1 MQVACTIYPQLLKK
15 GVGIMDDDVNVRRIL
30 IQICTKNDDWAVV
43 IFIVSLETEV
53 VK

>member
-1 MQVACTIYPQLLKK
+1 MHHISQLLKK
-15 GVGIMDDDVNVRRIL
+15 GVGFMMDDDVNVRRIL